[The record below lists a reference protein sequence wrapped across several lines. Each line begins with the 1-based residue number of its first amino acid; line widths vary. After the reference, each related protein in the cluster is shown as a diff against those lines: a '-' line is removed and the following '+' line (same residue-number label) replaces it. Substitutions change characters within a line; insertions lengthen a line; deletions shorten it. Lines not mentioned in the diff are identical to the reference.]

1 MNQNNSSIINFYS
14 LSRINNCI
22 GENLTIVINDLSSMN
37 NNMSDYSIKNNKN
50 NEISFICKKRK
61 FFFTPSE
68 ENNDLRRFINNSS
81 EQKGS
86 NSLNKKEK
94 QNNIKRRK
102 YDNDLIMKKI
112 KKRFLKDL
120 KNKVNEN
127 LKSERCRVQF
137 KYFPPLF
144 ADNLTKEINKC
155 FLDKTLK
162 DLFSTDFIKYMEDK
176 NIKIENTDKSNYE
189 HNKSVLNTLKRNPKY
204 KKKFDFFN
212 RTYFELFNEY
222 LVSKEFE
229 IAINDLKKEDEEYI
243 KKYINKANNFML
255 DFIK

>member
-1 MNQNNSSIINFYS
+1 MNEIDSFSIISKVNLDSLELNSYLGINNFS
-14 LSRINNCI
+14 ESDSNINSEINMFSSKKNNFSEFKSISDIIANHMHMNDSFPSRIDNKILFKPLTIEQLNKKEDPFKSLESICI
-22 GENLTIVINDLSSMN
+22 NSCEKSRENINIVINDLSSMN

-120 KNKVNEN
+120 KNKVNKN
-127 LKSERCRVQF
+127 LKSEGCRKQF

-144 ADNLTKEINKC
+144 ADNLTKDINKN
-155 FLDKTLK
+155 FLVETL
-162 DLFSTDFIKYMEDK
+162 
-176 NIKIENTDKSNYE
+176 
-189 HNKSVLNTLKRNPKY
+189 
-204 KKKFDFFN
+204 
-212 RTYFELFNEY
+212 
-222 LVSKEFE
+222 
-229 IAINDLKKEDEEYI
+229 
-243 KKYINKANNFML
+243 
-255 DFIK
+255 